1 MNIQGGVRHMSLELK
16 RILASAGIFLG
27 VLLIM
32 CLTAKFIIKTNAG
45 LNDGVIRDGSDN
57 LSSQN
62 ISGAKDGSNG
72 SGKGSS
78 GDDYEG
84 SGENGNISDGNDNN
98 GKNVSDGK
106 NNGKSDNAKDDNGNK
121 TDGSGKNSA
130 NDGSGNNGDDTDS
143 AGKSGQSGNN
153 ADDGTGETNED
164 ENDRDAGGRSGSKS
178 SFIVCIDAAH
188 QQKDDASSEPIGPG
202 AEKTKV
208 KCTTGATGVS
218 GLLEYE
224 FTLTIAQKLK
234 SELLSRGYGVIMTRE
249 THDVNISDATRA
261 KNANESASIV
271 LHIHGNADERPGI
284 AGVMTF
290 APGEGNPYV
299 KANVR
304 EECYKLGQY
313 IVDKLAAATS
323 AKNWGVITNENL
335 SALNWTTI
343 PASHV
348 EVGYLTN
355 AEEEQ
360 KLKTG
365 DYQNRIVKGIADGV
379 DAYYEAGH

>member
-1 MNIQGGVRHMSLELK
+1 MSLELK
-16 RILASAGIFLG
+16 RILASAGVFLG

-32 CLTAKFIIKTNAG
+32 CLAAKFVIKTNAD
-45 LNDGVIRDGSDN
+45 LNDGVIRDGSDS
-57 LSSQN
+57 LSSGN
-62 ISGAKDGSNG
+62 SAGNKDGG
-72 SGKGSS
+72 DGAGKGNTES
-78 GDDYEG
+78 GSIN
-84 SGENGNISDGNDNN
+84 SGENGNTADG
-98 GKNVSDGK
+98 
-106 NNGKSDNAKDDNGNK
+106 NNGKSG
-121 TDGSGKNSA
+121 
-130 NDGSGNNGDDTDS
+130 NGD
-143 AGKSGQSGNN
+143 SGNN
-153 ADDGTGETNED
+153 AGDPGKNNADGGSENTGSNTGGTDREGQSGDNGGNGTSGQ
-164 ENDRDAGGRSGSKS
+164 NDGNGQAAGTTGSKS

-188 QQKDDASSEPIGPG
+188 QQKDDSSSEPIGPG

-234 SELLSRGYGVIMTRE
+234 AELLSRGYGVIMTRE

-261 KNANESASIV
+261 KNANESASIAI
-271 LHIHGNADERPGI
+271 HIHGNADERPAI

-290 APGEGNPYV
+290 EPSEDNPYV
-299 KANVR
+299 KGSLR
-304 EECYKLGQY
+304 EKCSSLGQY

-323 AKNWGVITNENL
+323 TKNWGVITNDNL

-355 AEEEQ
+355 ADEE
-360 KLKTG
+360 KMLKTE
-365 DYQNRIVKGIADGV
+365 DYQNRIVKGIADGI
-379 DAYYEAGH
+379 DAFYEANH